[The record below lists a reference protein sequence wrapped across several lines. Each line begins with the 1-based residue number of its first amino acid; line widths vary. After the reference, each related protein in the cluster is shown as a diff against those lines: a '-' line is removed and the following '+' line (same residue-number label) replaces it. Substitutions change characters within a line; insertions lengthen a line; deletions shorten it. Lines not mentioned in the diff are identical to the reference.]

1 MIKDRVLKF
10 FKSLYGA
17 IIIIVLWYLLSLGI
31 GTNMVPTPRSTL
43 LELIRLIQNDF
54 MYHILYSLYR
64 ILGAIFVSLI
74 IGIPLGILIGRSVLF
89 DKIISPIVYLLYPI
103 PK

>member
-31 GTNMVPTPRSTL
+31 GTNMVQHRGV
-43 LELIRLIQNDF
+43 
-54 MYHILYSLYR
+54 LY
-64 ILGAIFVSLI
+64 
-74 IGIPLGILIGRSVLF
+74 
-89 DKIISPIVYLLYPI
+89 
-103 PK
+103 

>member
-54 MYHILYSLYR
+54 MYHIL
-64 ILGAIFVSLI
+64 
-74 IGIPLGILIGRSVLF
+74 
-89 DKIISPIVYLLYPI
+89 
-103 PK
+103 

>member
-43 LELIRLIQNDF
+43 LELIRLIQKD
-54 MYHILYSLYR
+54 R
-64 ILGAIFVSLI
+64 K
-74 IGIPLGILIGRSVLF
+74 SV
-89 DKIISPIVYLLYPI
+89 V
-103 PK
+103 